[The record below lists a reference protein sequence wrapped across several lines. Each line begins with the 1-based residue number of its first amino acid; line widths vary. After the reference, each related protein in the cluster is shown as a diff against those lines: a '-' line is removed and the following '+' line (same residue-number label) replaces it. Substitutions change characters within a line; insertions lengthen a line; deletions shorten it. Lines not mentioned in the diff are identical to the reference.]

1 MKDLGT
7 TPWNPEKVYRAAML
21 LIAMSATGLS
31 GYFTVTL
38 SGTSTPRILMAVL
51 CAGWFAMFVNTV
63 RDATPTTK

>member
-51 CAGWFAMFVNTV
+51 CAGWIAMLANTF
-63 RDATPTTK
+63 RSMAPSR